1 VDWQQPVALGI
12 VALTAGI
19 FLWRRFRPRRFS
31 LAHDTHCGCS
41 APSGMTPPGLIIQGK
56 RGEQAQVR
64 FTPSTPVREGTAK
77 PVSDAPKG
85 SFHS

>member
-1 VDWQQPVALGI
+1 MDWQQPVALGI

-41 APSGMTPPGLIIQGK
+41 APTGMTPPGLIIQGK
-56 RGEQAQVR
+56 RGEQARVR
-64 FTPSTPVREGTAK
+64 FTPSAPVRSAK
-77 PVSDAPKG
+77 VPSG
-85 SFHS
+85 SNVPQ